1 MPHGRQSKVSEA
13 QVQSMSRRPESFHG
27 FFGQKKAVRFLCRQ
41 LAGAQAH
48 GEPCPQLLFT
58 GPSGIGKT
66 TLARALAAE
75 AGTTC
80 LELHGKATPRQLC
93 EGLITLAKADFLFVD
108 EAHNLPRDAQE
119 ALYSVIDGG
128 TMRDCLDDPA
138 KGRHDESG
146 KLLIETITVI
156 LATNQPGKLLQALR
170 KRMEHTISL
179 SEYSRA
185 ELVEIVAAAASKQ
198 ELSLSPQAMGRIA
211 VVSQGQPRRVEQM
224 LRGMRRHFYADMKSR
239 QLSVD
244 DVRRFLAD
252 AGIDARGLDAQQQLY
267 LRKLAKLRAASLA
280 TLANLLG
287 SDPDD
292 VANYVEPGLIKL
304 GYVRIGQAG
313 RELTQVGCE
322 WVRQYRAQR
331 KARRRKRSTT

>member
-1 MPHGRQSKVSEA
+1 V
-13 QVQSMSRRPESFHG
+13 VY
-27 FFGQKKAVRFLCRQ
+27 FLRRQ

-48 GEPCPQLLFT
+48 GEPCPHLLFT

-93 EGLITLAKADFLFVD
+93 EALITLAKGDFLFVD

-138 KGRHDESG
+138 KGRRDASG
-146 KLLIETITVI
+146 KLLIEPITVI
-156 LATNQPGKLLQALR
+156 LATNQPSKLLEALY
-170 KRMEHTISL
+170 KRMEHTVSL
-179 SEYSRA
+179 SDYSRA
-185 ELVEIVAAAASKQ
+185 ELVEIVAAVASKQ
-198 ELSLSPQAMGRIA
+198 ELSLSPHAMGRIA
-211 VVSQGQPRRVEQM
+211 VVSQGQPRRLVQV
-224 LRGMRRHFYADMKSR
+224 LRGLRRHYHADMKSR
-239 QLSVD
+239 QLSID
-244 DVRRFLAD
+244 DVRKFLAD
-252 AGIDARGLDAQQQLY
+252 AGIDALGLDTQQQLY
-267 LRKLAKLRAASLA
+267 LRKLGKLGAASLA

-287 SDPDD
+287 SDADD
-292 VANYVEPGLIKL
+292 VADHVEPGLIKL
-304 GYVRIGQAG
+304 GYVRICQAG
-313 RELTQVGCE
+313 RELTQAGCK

-331 KARRRKRSTT
+331 KARRRKRSST